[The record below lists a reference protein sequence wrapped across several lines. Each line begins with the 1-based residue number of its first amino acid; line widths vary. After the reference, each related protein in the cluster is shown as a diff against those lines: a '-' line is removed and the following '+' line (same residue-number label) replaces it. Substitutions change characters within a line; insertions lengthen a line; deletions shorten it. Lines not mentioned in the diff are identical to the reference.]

1 MRRQVFC
8 LCLLAPACS
17 TPPPTGSD
25 SNYLAQGHEP
35 GPEQNAGMLETLNG
49 KSEEMRFLRA
59 RVHDLEQE
67 NAALQAENTRKQSE
81 IDALTTLGNDR
92 ANQIAAQS
100 AQIADLSQKL
110 AAQHEQTVQLQ
121 DLYLAEKISRLRAER
136 QLLEQKLGN
145 D

>member
-35 GPEQNAGMLETLNG
+35 GRAECRHARDVERQERGDALP
-49 KSEEMRFLRA
+49 A
-59 RVHDLEQE
+59 RVHDLEQ